1 MTDFRAMLADLKRP
15 QMLIRAARLG
25 LCDYRRERDLKRLLH
40 GQPSLA
46 RSIPRLLSEEGRL
59 EEIRK
64 SGDAGY
70 SVGHHIELLIA
81 LIAEVRLLPRT
92 VAGL

>member
-40 GQPSLA
+40 GQPSLS

-81 LIAEVRLLPRT
+81 LIAEVRLLPRAA
-92 VAGL
+92 AGL